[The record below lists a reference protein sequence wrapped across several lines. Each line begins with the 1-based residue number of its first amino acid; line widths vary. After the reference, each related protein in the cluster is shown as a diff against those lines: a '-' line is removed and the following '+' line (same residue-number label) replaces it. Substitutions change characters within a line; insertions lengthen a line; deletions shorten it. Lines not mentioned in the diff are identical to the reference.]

1 MKSSAST
8 RTRLGRGRG
17 RGREEGRWAAEG
29 QGRGEREETSP
40 SKCEERCK
48 CCKNIFSGIDLSPL
62 QFRDQLFQARRRR
75 RRWQER
81 QGQGHRKGV
90 MREDLIVID
99 LCSSGKMSFFF
110 RGGGKPNGN
119 GQFCYDATPVS
130 MPLRTFR
137 GKSFFIPILRQS
149 AQAQHNACL
158 VFFPSFRRSASLS
171 RPACPRGSS
180 PSASPP
186 PRAGSSGSSASARA
200 GSQPGGRQRRAW
212 PTYRRGEDEMLFNR
226 IYCTLSNFM
235 SKMR

>member
-1 MKSSAST
+1 MLQK
-8 RTRLGRGRG
+8 
-17 RGREEGRWAAEG
+17 
-29 QGRGEREETSP
+29 
-40 SKCEERCK
+40 
-48 CCKNIFSGIDLSPL
+48 IFSGIDLFPL
-62 QFRDQLFQARRRR
+62 QFRDQLFQARRERR

-158 VFFPSFRRSASLS
+158 VFFISQEICESFKARMSSGQFSECVSSAKSGEFGEFCFSKS
-171 RPACPRGSS
+171 RKPAGGPPKTGM
-180 PSASPP
+180 ADIP
-186 PRAGSSGSSASARA
+186 PR
-200 GSQPGGRQRRAW
+200 RR
-212 PTYRRGEDEMLFNR
+212 
-226 IYCTLSNFM
+226 
-235 SKMR
+235 